1 LWKTTLKDPNIFSR
15 PFIPRSRGEKYV
27 PSPSDFTSKGDRQT
41 DTQPSSFVTPNQYKS
56 FNFIAF
62 PAPAHVVKSPR
73 RKRETGSELRQGPF
87 TPFPSPT
94 STFF

>member
-1 LWKTTLKDPNIFSR
+1 VENDAQ
-15 PFIPRSRGEKYV
+15 RSKYFFEAV
-27 PSPSDFTSKGDRQT
+27 HSEITWREIRSIAVGLYEQGRQT
-41 DTQPSSFVTPNQYKS
+41 DTQPSSFVTPNQCKS